1 MLRATQPAGAVF
13 ALGWVMAELFDP
25 RRRVSVTVRT
35 PPFDPDTQL
44 PLVADL
50 AADPK
55 LIFLAAELSEL
66 LHRFPHLHR
75 PLRLVI
81 NQTDRKKVAV
91 AAESLVAVT
100 GLHLAIVQTLLSG
113 AGVQLPSGT
122 ATMVSRSLSNWADW
136 IDGGDGARL
145 EYLGPDQR
153 GFLSVER
160 GGIRGLERRQA

>member
-1 MLRATQPAGAVF
+1 M
-13 ALGWVMAELFDP
+13 
-25 RRRVSVTVRT
+25 
-35 PPFDPDTQL
+35 
-44 PLVADL
+44 
-50 AADPK
+50 
-55 LIFLAAELSEL
+55 
-66 LHRFPHLHR
+66 
-75 PLRLVI
+75 
-81 NQTDRKKVAV
+81 

-160 GGIRGLERRQA
+160 GVIRGLERRQA